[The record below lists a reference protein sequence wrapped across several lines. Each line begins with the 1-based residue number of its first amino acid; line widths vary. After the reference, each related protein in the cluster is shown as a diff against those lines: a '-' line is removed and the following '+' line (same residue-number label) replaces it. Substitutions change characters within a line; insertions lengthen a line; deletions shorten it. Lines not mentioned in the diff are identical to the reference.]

1 MGLAKKTRDGNR
13 CDPMKREPVTLT
25 YNSIAK
31 WLHWLMAVAIFLL
44 LMGGPLFHFM
54 PMEEK
59 IQRAASGHAGLGSL
73 VLIIVLVRLYWRY
86 RHPVAPPPMPKW
98 QTRLSQLVH
107 RVLYASALLQP
118 IFGILMAMTSPYD
131 VIAFGY
137 FNYSSLIGA
146 DKTWHWIFHICHR
159 VNGAT
164 LALALLL
171 HIGAV
176 TYHQFI
182 LRDGVLR
189 RMLPARAD
197 RGPSK

>member
-1 MGLAKKTRDGNR
+1 
-13 CDPMKREPVTLT
+13 
-25 YNSIAK
+25 
-31 WLHWLMAVAIFLL
+31 
-44 LMGGPLFHFM
+44 
-54 PMEEK
+54 
-59 IQRAASGHAGLGSL
+59 
-73 VLIIVLVRLYWRY
+73 
-86 RHPVAPPPMPKW
+86 
-98 QTRLSQLVH
+98 LSQLVH
-107 RVLYASALLQP
+107 RLLYASALLQP

-137 FNYSSLIGA
+137 FDYSSLIGP

-164 LALALLL
+164 LASTLLL

-197 RGPSK
+197 RKSAK